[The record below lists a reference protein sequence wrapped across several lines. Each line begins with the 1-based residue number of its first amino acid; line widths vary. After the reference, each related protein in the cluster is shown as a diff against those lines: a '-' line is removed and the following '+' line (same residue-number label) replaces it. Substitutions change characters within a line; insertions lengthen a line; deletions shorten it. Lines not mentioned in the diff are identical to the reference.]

1 VFPQA
6 YDNLN
11 RLTSETTPQGSITY
25 GYDLV
30 DRRASMTVAGQPQVT
45 YSYDNANRLTQIAQ
59 GTSTVG
65 FSYDTAN
72 RRSTLT
78 LSNGVN
84 MSYTYD
90 NDSRVTGI
98 TYKFNANTLGNLTY
112 SYDSLGR
119 RTQVGG
125 SFAQTGLPGTV
136 ASATYDAANE
146 LTNWNGTPI
155 SYDLNGQHAQRWFQL
170 IYLER
175 ARPSCDLE
183 RRQLA
188 IRWLWA
194 ADEESPGHG
203 IPF

>member
-1 VFPQA
+1 MVCFVNVESVDRIICSIFQRFNLDWKKSHPQA
-6 YDNLN
+6 FYTGSS
-11 RLTSETTPQGSITY
+11 TSPLSEH
-25 GYDLV
+25 
-30 DRRASMTVAGQPQVT
+30 TVAGQPQVI

-84 MSYTYD
+84 MTYTYD

-125 SFAQTGLPGTV
+125 SFAKTGLPGAIT
-136 ASATYDAANE
+136 SAT
-146 LTNWNGTPI
+146 
-155 SYDLNGQHAQRWFQL
+155 
-170 IYLER
+170 
-175 ARPSCDLE
+175 
-183 RRQLA
+183 
-188 IRWLWA
+188 
-194 ADEESPGHG
+194 
-203 IPF
+203 